1 MKLRVAVLFGGKST
15 EHEVSVISGIQAM
28 AALDKEKYDVIPVY
42 ISKKNEF
49 FIGDDIGDIDA
60 YKDIPAL
67 LKKSTRAVF
76 INENGRFFIM
86 PFPKKAFGPKEREID
101 LALPV
106 VHGTNEEDGALQ
118 GYLKTVGIPF
128 AGCDVTSSA
137 VGMDKY
143 IQKQVLKDNGVPVLD
158 CLNFNISDYAD
169 MDRMIERI
177 ETKLGYPVIVKPVNL
192 GSSVGIGVARDR
204 DTLTERIDDAF
215 LYTSHILVE
224 HAISNLREV
233 NCSVLGDDEKAE
245 SSEIE
250 EPFHTKDIL
259 SYKDKYESGGKSG
272 SKGMASVTRR
282 IPADIPH
289 DLYEKV
295 KELSVTAFH
304 ALGCNGVAR
313 MDFMIDSDTGELF
326 FNEINTIPGSLAF
339 YLWEPLGVSYTE
351 LLDRIIDLAMKRARQ
366 ENEII
371 YTFDTNI
378 LSMNALSHAK
388 GK

>member
-28 AALDKEKYDVIPVY
+28 AAMDKEKYDVIPVY

-49 FIGDDIGDIDA
+49 YIGDDIGNIDA

-76 INENGRFFIM
+76 ISENGRFFIT
-86 PFPKKAFGPKEREID
+86 PYPKKAFGPKEREID

-169 MDRMIERI
+169 IDRMVESIEA
-177 ETKLGYPVIVKPVNL
+177 KLGYPVIVKPVNL

-204 DTLTERIDDAF
+204 DSLTERIDDAF

-282 IPADIPH
+282 IPADIPE
-289 DLYEKV
+289 DMYAKV

-313 MDFMIDSDTGELF
+313 MDFMIDSDTGELY

-366 ENEII
+366 ENEIT